1 MSEKTIEERLSELKQ
16 KRDHVGDPFGAAD
29 VHTIVDG
36 ILYAMSHGGEVSVA
50 VTPIAGGGGYK
61 ITVTTA
67 DGTQEATV
75 KDGGDAYEVYKST
88 VPEGQTP
95 MNKTEWLASLKGDA
109 AVNPFKGYYPSGV
122 SKPATGAVGDYLY
135 ASPSDPESS
144 ATATMWYY
152 DNTQTPPWTDTEI
165 DVSDAVAVEF
175 GSGQSVPATKIMDEN
190 GEEVTGNVGVLSAEA
205 GLQIG
210 VKLRG
215 VTASEVKVTQQ
226 PVTGSY
232 IKGTDGTIKSESNTA
247 YIEVA
252 IGNNKNVRF
261 LGAWYT
267 ASYAGG
273 YAFGHYT
280 DESDP
285 TTWVTDKSAVF
296 DTDASILGTKKYVI
310 AVPEG
315 ATHFR
320 TTTAIGAIPALAQ
333 NFYCYLQSGE
343 SAGESIDKLKTDFD
357 KLNLDVNGGETL
369 DYVDT
374 ELEYTVITD
383 RGINRSNE
391 WNIIPSTISQ
401 FTQFQEATKIKLE
414 NIGELD
420 FIYTILSSV
429 SGYETNGTNAQFV
442 QGWSKKVLAKNSY
455 VEIDIPA
462 SYYLYLVKQT
472 SEGTN
477 QAKTSVLQTVIKEGL
492 ADKVPNVIDNL
503 ESSSST
509 DALSAGQGKEL
520 KNMVNDLATD
530 IFGGDKNVQVVGS
543 LNLSVGKTGTRA
555 YFPNGYQY
563 GTSPYIQKSY
573 YYQVDVFESYDN
585 TYLRVYAGQHNC
597 YVTLLQ
603 TTSGL
608 DAEGTP
614 SYASV
619 MVGSPYIKV
628 DPNSFADIVLSSDC
642 KYLVFYNKDNTGA
655 GAVDGYYMP
664 SKVEY
669 ITKEV
674 VDPIISTSKISITH
688 LVPDNE
694 GQLNAVRRMRK
705 LTDIKWTPS
714 FDFGRMSG
722 GFGKSFGDTF
732 LEGVEIAGIPYSRAY
747 INNGTYGSYDYGY
760 PGDTGFKIGFRIS
773 LETFVTSVYNRGT
786 VIEKESNYNSSLH
799 CSSFYANIC
808 AGAVSA
814 ALGKDYLMTNNFD
827 NGLDTG
833 APTGFTNIGRISD
846 DFDLK
851 LLKLGDAIAKKD
863 VHTAM
868 ITDVIKNN
876 AGEIEYIEVGESNC
890 VGGNPNIVGAKLG
903 GTTRRVWWNLSEFH
917 RVWNGYKVLRS
928 TNIESL
934 TYTPSPYCPMPD
946 ENYIYAQYYMACLPY
961 MGNKF
966 RYVYDK
972 MPDRMRKLVVQ
983 AKDRSKLHILKENN
997 GVYEDFLI
1005 TDVPAFSTGTG
1016 EGEGYD
1022 YVYIV
1027 LPDYNDPSTP
1037 MTTGNYKAYL
1047 CNISNG
1053 SEIDKTGLCEWSVV
1067 DTITKLVDY

>member
-1 MSEKTIEERLSELKQ
+1 MESKKISELEQYNGSADGFVIPGVADGETQKANLGTLVEQKVEAAGFLKPSGLKTINGESV
-16 KRDHVGDPFGAAD
+16 VGSGN
-29 VHTIVDG
+29 VD
-36 ILYAMSHGGEVSVA
+36 IDM
-50 VTPIAGGGGYK
+50 K
-61 ITVTTA
+61 
-67 DGTQEATV
+67 
-75 KDGGDAYEVYKST
+75 
-88 VPEGQTP
+88 
-95 MNKTEWLASLKGDA
+95 
-109 AVNPFKGYYPSGV
+109 NPFKGYYPSGV
-122 SKPATGAVGDYLY
+122 SKPDTGAVGDYIY
-135 ASPSDPESS
+135 APPSDQTSS
-144 ATATMWYY
+144 ATATIWHY
-152 DNTQTPPWTDTEI
+152 DNTQTPPWTDTGI
-165 DVSDAVAVEF
+165 DVSAFVGVEF
-175 GSGQSVPATKIMDEN
+175 GSGQSVPATKIKDEN
-190 GEEVTGNVGVLSAEA
+190 GEEVTGPAGVLSAEA
-205 GLQIG
+205 GLRLKEGQNGLNDDMYGRDVEEFVDGGFTIQYTGNRFISSGG
-210 VKLRG
+210 VWSSTGNSDNACKILA
-215 VTASEVKVTQQ
+215 VTPGSRIKVENTGAYGGFYAILKSSYTQLNDAVDFANGWTSRQVLEGHNSVIIDVPSDGNYLYMSTSAS
-226 PVTGSY
+226 
-232 IKGTDGTIKSESNTA
+232 
-247 YIEVA
+247 
-252 IGNNKNVRF
+252 
-261 LGAWYT
+261 
-267 ASYAGG
+267 G
-273 YAFGHYT
+273 Y
-280 DESDP
+280 
-285 TTWVTDKSAVF
+285 VV
-296 DTDASILGTKKYVI
+296 
-310 AVPEG
+310 
-315 ATHFR
+315 
-320 TTTAIGAIPALAQ
+320 
-333 NFYCYLQSGE
+333 
-343 SAGESIDKLKTDFD
+343 SIDAKLWQIVHKDG
-357 KLNLDVNGGETL
+357 V
-369 DYVDT
+369 
-374 ELEYTVITD
+374 LE
-383 RGINRSNE
+383 
-391 WNIIPSTISQ
+391 
-401 FTQFQEATKIKLE
+401 
-414 NIGELD
+414 
-420 FIYTILSSV
+420 
-429 SGYETNGTNAQFV
+429 
-442 QGWSKKVLAKNSY
+442 KV
-455 VEIDIPA
+455 EDIPNV
-462 SYYLYLVKQT
+462 Y
-472 SEGTN
+472 N
-477 QAKTSVLQTVIKEGL
+477 GL
-492 ADKVPNVIDNL
+492 DSD
-503 ESSSST
+503 STT
-509 DALSAGQGKEL
+509 DALSAGQGKVL

-585 TYLRVYAGQHNC
+585 TYLRVYAGQHTC

-608 DAEGTP
+608 DAESTP

-619 MVGSPYIKV
+619 MAGNTRIIIAA
-628 DPNSFADIVLSSDC
+628 NSFADIVLASDC
-642 KYLVFYNKDNTGA
+642 KYLVFYNKDNTGD
-655 GAVDGYYMP
+655 GSVDGYYMP

-705 LTDIKWTPS
+705 LTDVKWTPS

-722 GFGKSFGDTF
+722 GFGKAFGDTF
-732 LEGVEIAGIPYSRAY
+732 LEGVEYTGIPYSRAY
-747 INNGTYGSYDYGY
+747 LNNGTYGSYDYGY

-773 LETFVTSVYNRGT
+773 LETFVTCVYNKGT
-786 VIEKESNYNSSLH
+786 VVEKESNYNSSLH

-846 DFDLK
+846 DFDLT

-876 AGEIEYIEVGESNC
+876 AGEIEYIEISESNA
-890 VGGNPNIVGAKLG
+890 VGGNPNLVGAKLG
-903 GTTRRVWWNLSEFH
+903 GTTRRVWWNLSELH

-934 TYTPSPYCPMPD
+934 TYTPSPYSPMPD

-966 RYVYDK
+966 RYVYNK

-983 AKDRSKLHILKENN
+983 AKGISKLHILKENN

-1047 CNISNG
+1047 CNISGG
-1053 SEIDKTGLCEWSVV
+1053 SEIDKTSSCEWSVV
-1067 DTITKLVDY
+1067 DAITKLADY